1 MNLSGYAEKF
11 GHFPPSY
18 NHTVR
23 SSDNGR
29 SWTVPEFIRH
39 EYIGMEISGPALKLA
54 NGETRFFAAPF
65 GLSESG
71 QKGLCFAGGTA
82 GKNWHEIST
91 FFDGGSIAPWEV
103 RSCQMDSGRIVLVL
117 WAFDLAVQKHLP
129 NKLVYSDDNGQTW
142 SQAIDTKLPGQAANL
157 MPCGEKL
164 LLLQTR
170 REGENCGLYL
180 HELEFDGPG
189 IKVLNSACVMD
200 ADNLASAEGRI
211 EKQFCSLKFG
221 QPSLLKIAG
230 NNYLMFYWQAVEDIY
245 KIHIHQLEINC
256 Q

>member
-1 MNLSGYAEKF
+1 
-11 GHFPPSY
+11 
-18 NHTVR
+18 
-23 SSDNGR
+23 
-29 SWTVPEFIRH
+29 
-39 EYIGMEISGPALKLA
+39 
-54 NGETRFFAAPF
+54 
-65 GLSESG
+65 
-71 QKGLCFAGGTA
+71 
-82 GKNWHEIST
+82 
-91 FFDGGSIAPWEV
+91 
-103 RSCQMDSGRIVLVL
+103 
-117 WAFDLAVQKHLP
+117 
-129 NKLVYSDDNGQTW
+129 
-142 SQAIDTKLPGQAANL
+142 